1 MCVCWVWFPCDE
13 VACAGGAC
21 EDATC
26 VCEDEP
32 GLVRKQLGLV
42 AQLEV
47 LEQTLYEEWCGGFC
61 DTSCNV
67 RDRQPLTL
75 CP

>member
-1 MCVCWVWFPCDE
+1 MQAAVCVCWVWFPCDE

-21 EDATC
+21 EEAAWAC
-26 VCEDEP
+26 GSV
-32 GLVRKQLGLV
+32 GI
-42 AQLEV
+42 
-47 LEQTLYEEWCGGFC
+47 LEQTLYEEWCGVFC
-61 DTSCNV
+61 DISCNV